1 MRSPS
6 RPPSP
11 RRRLVR
17 RLAISLVI
25 ALACAVWSVS
35 EVSLVPPDVRPR
47 HIDIAGA
54 STHVLVDAERSF
66 ILDHRADITDFT
78 SLTWRAELYGN
89 LMATKVVRELIG
101 RRIGVPADDIT
112 AIPRLTGG
120 MPDGLRDPD
129 SEHGAELLRTVRNPY
144 RLDIQAD
151 PVRPVLSIYAQAP
164 TQAAAVELADASVA
178 ALREHL
184 QGRGTSPGAA
194 RHGRIATL
202 EQVGPARGAVI
213 NATTR
218 PQIILLT
225 FLVAFAGCFALLA
238 AASAV
243 RRGWLAGPSS
253 PGSPEPLTP
262 RRSWF
267 AWSAASPIDDPWPH
281 TTRALPWAVA
291 VFMVV
296 LWLMPF
302 NTIEL
307 TASLPFDL
315 KFDRLVLPLVFGLWV
330 LALAVGGRNA
340 PRIHVTPIHVA
351 VAVLGLVASLSVVF
365 NALELNQALEFDLG
379 IKKLSLLI
387 SYGVFFLI
395 VASSVRPAEVPAF
408 LKLMLALALLAALG
422 TVWEH
427 RMGYNAFYDLSDK
440 LLPPIFEV
448 GASEAG
454 LVDVGGRSLTRGPG
468 EHPLEIVA
476 MLSMAL
482 PLTLMGIIDSA
493 RRRTMLLYAIA
504 TALLLAAALSTDRK
518 SSLLAPLAVGLMLAY
533 YRRGQ
538 LIRFAPLGVALV
550 FGVQFLAPG
559 AVTSVVSQLS
569 PDQLGVGTVSD
580 RASDYDAVR
589 PNLWTHLLV
598 GRGYGTYDHV
608 SYRILDSEMLNRLL
622 DTGLLGVLALFGML
636 VAIIVAANRLIRTGR
651 PALSTPALVAAPA
664 AVAYGV
670 LAFLFDVGS
679 FPHAPYT
686 LMCIAG
692 LLAVTVAGRDEE
704 RSQQAEEQ
712 RPVQRYIGYG
722 ASDPDRV
729 ARAERGGAHRAG
741 RPSRGR
747 AGAAT
752 GALDH
757 QRRPVH

>member
-1 MRSPS
+1 MRK
-6 RPPSP
+6 PPRP

-17 RLAISLVI
+17 RLVISLVV
-25 ALACAVWSVS
+25 ALSCGAWSVS
-35 EVSLVPPDVRPR
+35 EVSLFPPDVRPR
-47 HIDIAGA
+47 HIEIAAA

-66 ILDHRADITDFT
+66 ILDHRAGITDFT

-89 LMATKVVRELIG
+89 LMASKVVRQLIG

-120 MPDGLRDPD
+120 LPDGLRDPD
-129 SEHGAELLRTVRNPY
+129 SEHGAELLRTAATPY

-151 PVRPVLSIYAQAP
+151 SVRPVVSIYAQAP
-164 TQAAAVELADASVA
+164 TQAAAVQLADAAVA

-184 QGRGTSPGAA
+184 QSRGTSPDAA
-194 RHGRIATL
+194 GRRRIATL
-202 EQVGPARGAVI
+202 EQLGPARGAVI

-225 FLVAFAGCFALLA
+225 FLVAFASCFAVLA
-238 AASAV
+238 AASGV
-243 RRGWLAGPSS
+243 RRGWLSGPSR
-253 PGSPEPLTP
+253 PGSPEPP
-262 RRSWF
+262 AARRRSF
-267 AWSAASPIDDPWPH
+267 ARGAASAIDDPWPH

-291 VFMVV
+291 GFMVL
-296 LWLMPF
+296 LWLVPF

-315 KFDRLVLPLVFGLWV
+315 KLDRLVLPLIFGLWL

-340 PRIHVTPIHVA
+340 PRVQLTPIHVA
-351 VAVLGLVASLSVVF
+351 VAVLGLVASLSVVL
-365 NALELNQALEFDLG
+365 NALELNQALELDLG

-387 SYGVFFLI
+387 SYGAFF
-395 VASSVRPAEVPAF
+395 VVVSSSVRPAEVPAF
-408 LKLMLALALLAALG
+408 LKLILALALLAALG

-454 LVDVGGRSLTRGPG
+454 LVDTGGRSLTRGPG

-482 PLTLMGIIDSA
+482 PLTLMGIVDA
-493 RRRTMLLYAIA
+493 TRRRTMLLYAVA

-518 SSLLAPLAVGLMLAY
+518 SSLLAPVSVGLVLAY
-533 YRRGQ
+533 HRRGD

-589 PNLWTHLLV
+589 PNVWSHLLV

-608 SYRILDSEMLNRLL
+608 SYRILDSEVLNRLL
-622 DTGLLGVLALFGML
+622 DTGVLGVLALFGL
-636 VAIIVAANRLIRTGR
+636 LITIVVAGSPLIRTRR
-651 PALSTPALVAAPA
+651 PDLTMPALVAAPA

-679 FPHAPYT
+679 FPHAPYV

-692 LLAVTVAGRDEE
+692 LLAVTVAGRDAE
-704 RSQQAEEQ
+704 QPQPAEEQ
-712 RPVQRYIGYG
+712 RPVARYIGHG
-722 ASDPDRV
+722 TPDPDRV
-729 ARAERGGAHRAG
+729 SRAERGSAHRAG
-741 RPSRGR
+741 RPSHGR
-747 AGAAT
+747 PGAAT

-757 QRRPVH
+757 QRRSVH

>member
-1 MRSPS
+1 MRTPS
-6 RPPSP
+6 RPTSP

-17 RLAISLVI
+17 RLGISLVV
-25 ALACAVWSVS
+25 ALACAVWSVY
-35 EVSLVPPDVRPR
+35 EVSLLPPDAKPR
-47 HIDIAGA
+47 HIEVAAA

-66 ILDHRADITDFT
+66 ILDHRAGLPDFT
-78 SLTWRAELYGN
+78 SLSWRAELYGN

-101 RRIGVPADDIT
+101 ERIGIPADDIT

-120 MPDGLRDPD
+120 LPDGLRDPD
-129 SEHGAELLRTVRNPY
+129 SEHGAELLRTAVNPY

-164 TQAAAVELADASVA
+164 TQAAAVELADAAVA
-178 ALREHL
+178 ALRDHL
-184 QGRGTSPGAA
+184 RTRGTSPEAS
-194 RHGRIATL
+194 RQGRIATL
-202 EQVGPARGAVI
+202 EQLGPARGAVI
-213 NATTR
+213 NASTR

-225 FLVAFAGCFALLA
+225 FLVAFAGCFAVLA
-238 AASAV
+238 VASAV
-243 RRGWLAGPSS
+243 RRGWLAGAGG
-253 PGSPEPLTP
+253 PGSPDRLPP
-262 RRSWF
+262 SRSWF
-267 AWSAASPIDDPWPH
+267 VRGAASPIDDPWPH

-291 VFMVV
+291 AFMVV
-296 LWLMPF
+296 LWLLPF

-315 KFDRLVLPLVFGLWV
+315 KLDRLILPLIFGVWL
-330 LALAVGGRNA
+330 LALVVGGRNA
-340 PRIHVTPIHVA
+340 PRIRITPIHVA
-351 VAVLGLVASLSVVF
+351 VAALGLVVALSVVV
-365 NALELNQALEFDLG
+365 NALELNRALEFDLG
-379 IKKLSLLI
+379 IKKLSLLM
-387 SYGVFFLI
+387 SYGAFFLV

-408 LKLMLALALLAALG
+408 LKLTLVLALLAALG

-427 RMGYNAFYDLSDK
+427 RMGYNAFYALSDK

-482 PLTLMGIIDSA
+482 PLTLMGIIDTP
-493 RRRTMLLYAIA
+493 RRRTMLLYAVA

-518 SSLLAPLAVGLMLAY
+518 SSLLAPLSVGLVMAY

-538 LIRFAPLGVALV
+538 LIRFAPLGVGLV
-550 FGVQFLAPG
+550 FAIQFLAPG

-589 PNLWTHLLV
+589 PNVWSHLLF
-598 GRGYGTYDHV
+598 GRGYGTYDHI

-622 DTGLLGVLALFGML
+622 DTGVLGVLALFGML
-636 VAIIVAANRLIRTGR
+636 LTIVLAAGRLIRTHR
-651 PALSTPALVAAPA
+651 PELSQPALVAAPA

-670 LAFLFDVGS
+670 LTFLFDVGS
-679 FPHAPYT
+679 FPHAPYI

-692 LLAVTVAGRDEE
+692 LLAVTVAGHDSE
-704 RSQQAEEQ
+704 RARPAEEQ
-712 RPVQRYIGYG
+712 RPVPRYIEHG
-722 ASDPDRV
+722 APDPDRV

-747 AGAAT
+747 SGAAT